1 MCDCPTC
8 LHRRK
13 MAARAERL
21 AREDFEMTA
30 IAVAYAA
37 ERYRLDDADAA
48 RHVRLHAINGP
59 GVMQ

>member
-1 MCDCPTC
+1 
-8 LHRRK
+8 